1 MNIQRILLSAVLGAT
16 LVVTAACG
24 TDAAEQAKSNV
35 TKDVKVEAKMPKF
48 DATPIADE
56 YAVLH
61 TNKGDIKVRLF
72 GSKAPI
78 TVKNFKSL
86 IEQGYYNN

>member
-35 TKDVKVEAKMPKF
+35 TKDVKVETKMPKF

-72 GSKAPI
+72 GSKA
-78 TVKNFKSL
+78 L
-86 IEQGYYNN
+86 LQ